1 MSKKRELT
9 ELQEKFLD
17 ALRDKSNKG
26 DLKTCMTLAGY
37 SDTIPVSYI
46 IKSLSEEI
54 VDVTLELIAAE
65 STKAAIAIVG
75 VLDSPSGLDRKNTL
89 EAAKQILDRAGVVKK
104 EKQNLELSVGSG
116 LVILPAKDVPKKED
130 E

>member
-37 SDTIPVSYI
+37 ADTIPVSYI

-89 EAAKQILDRAGVVKK
+89 EAAKQILDRAGVVRK
-104 EKQNLELSVGSG
+104 EKQSLELSVGSG
-116 LVILPAKDVPKKED
+116 LVILPAKDVPKES
-130 E
+130 